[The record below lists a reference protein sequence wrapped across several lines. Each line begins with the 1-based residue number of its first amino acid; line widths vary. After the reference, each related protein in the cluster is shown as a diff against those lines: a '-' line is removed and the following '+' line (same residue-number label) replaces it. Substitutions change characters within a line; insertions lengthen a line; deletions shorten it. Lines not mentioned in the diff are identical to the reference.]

1 MLCKSDV
8 VDSKKGCTVFSI
20 AAPIS
25 AAIGVGLAAAAT
37 AISPGIMLRAGS
49 AVLAGA
55 TIGAIAVIAPIA
67 GYFVA
72 DKVNDYIISPIV
84 ERFSSKGKE
93 ESLS

>member
-1 MLCKSDV
+1 ML
-8 VDSKKGCTVFSI
+8 G
-20 AAPIS
+20 
-25 AAIGVGLAAAAT
+25 
-37 AISPGIMLRAGS
+37 AGS

-72 DKVNDYIISPIV
+72 DKVNNYIISPIV

-93 ESLS
+93 ESLR